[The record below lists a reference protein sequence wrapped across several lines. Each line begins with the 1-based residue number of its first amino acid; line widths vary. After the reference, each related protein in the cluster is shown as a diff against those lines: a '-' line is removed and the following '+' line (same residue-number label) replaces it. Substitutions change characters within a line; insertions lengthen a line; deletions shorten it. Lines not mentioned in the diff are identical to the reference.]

1 MTAII
6 KDVDIGGQRLIL
18 GDCQQVM
25 QELGGYDTLVS
36 DPPYKIQTS
45 GGGIHSKRT
54 FLKEVEKAKI
64 HKGFD
69 YNIINSDLYGSAI
82 VFCHNDQLVKLL
94 PDLATKY
101 KRYAMCAWQKTNPM
115 PVANKHYQPELEIY
129 VHAWNK
135 GYHPQGDL
143 SDKKRIFKHTV
154 GKSDYDHPTVKP
166 LGLMQK
172 VVTNATGTILDPFM
186 GTGTTLVAC
195 EKLGRLGVGIEINE
209 KYFNIACERVDDAAN
224 QLEMF

>member
-1 MTAII
+1 MSAII
-6 KDVDIGGQRLIL
+6 KDIIIGGQRLIL

-25 QELGGYDTLVS
+25 QELGSFDTLVS
-36 DPPYKIQTS
+36 DPPYEIQTS
-45 GGGIHSKRT
+45 GGGLHST
-54 FLKEVEKAKI
+54 FPYLQEVGKAKI

-82 VFCHNDQLVKLL
+82 VFCHNDQLAKLL
-94 PDLATKY
+94 PNLASKY
-101 KRYAMCAWQKTNPM
+101 KRYALCAWQKSNPM
-115 PVANKHYQPELEIY
+115 PVANKHYQPELELYI
-129 VHAWNK
+129 HAWNK
-135 GYHPQGDL
+135 GYHPQGVL
-143 SDKKRIFKHTV
+143 SDKKRIFTTTV
-154 GKSDYDHPTVKP
+154 GKSNYDHPTVKP

-195 EKLGRLGVGIEINE
+195 EKLNRRCVGIEISE
-209 KYFNIACERVDDAAN
+209 KYYNIACERVNEAAN